1 MGSRSRSAAALLI
14 DAPKCRPPPEDARAR
29 LAERDARQAADSR
42 TECEK
47 ILGDPPRD
55 RSALMQVRPSMP
67 KGARSASGVRV
78 DLWRK

>member
-14 DAPKCRPPPEDARAR
+14 DAPKCRPPPEDAAAR
-29 LAERDARQAADSR
+29 LQERDQRRASDTRSELQ
-42 TECEK
+42 K
-47 ILGDPPRD
+47 LLGEPEPS
-55 RSALMQVRPSMP
+55 RSALMQVRPPMP